1 MVHAFF
7 DAAFGDESGLHGLQ
21 QPVEHV
27 GGLVDEGD
35 AEVGQLFVIHALD
48 IGGIILLYLTTS
60 RILPHLLVSRVS
72 GIPLRQ
78 VAHTQIVFVVVEQLF
93 KAGFCHVGELDFG
106 LGRGGG
112 SLVAFGDVL
121 LATAGSLYHL
131 VDGAVAFFQIVLG
144 EVVGD
149 VVDDLGNLINA
160 EVAVVAVLG

>member
-7 DAAFGDESGLHGLQ
+7 YAAFGHEAGLHGGQ
-21 QPVEHV
+21 QLVEHIRC
-27 GGLVDEGD
+27 LVDEGD
-35 AEVGQLFVIHALD
+35 AEVGQFFGIHALD
-48 IGGIILLYLTTS
+48 SGGIVLLYLTAS
-60 RILPHLLVSRVS
+60 RILPHLLVPRVS

-78 VAHTQIVFVVVEQLF
+78 VAHTQVVFVVVEQLF
-93 KAGFCHVGELDFG
+93 KTGFRHVGELDFG

-144 EVVGD
+144 EMIGD
-149 VVDDLGNLINA
+149 VVDNLGDLINA